1 MISRSIQETQMGFL
15 GFGKKPQPVDRY
27 AGKPFL
33 KLTNSF
39 VLKCIDELDPA
50 HEALLVAMAL
60 AP

>member
-1 MISRSIQETQMGFL
+1 MGFF

-33 KLTNSF
+33 KLTDSF